1 VLSQAD
7 SNRIKWTIMS
17 KQRVTFDIVRKIGL
31 ELPDVEESTTR
42 ESPAL
47 KVRGKLLACV
57 AIHKSAEP
65 GSLVVRIDFDQRA
78 ALLAEAP
85 GTYYVTDHYVNYP
98 AVLVR
103 LSQIPIDQLGD
114 LLRSAWRF
122 VTAERSRKPPARG
135 PRRPPRAPVL

>member
-1 VLSQAD
+1 
-7 SNRIKWTIMS
+7 MS
-17 KQRVTFDIVRKIGL
+17 RQRATFDIVRKIGL
-31 ELPDVEESTTR
+31 ELPDVEESTTWG
-42 ESPAL
+42 SPAL

-78 ALLAEAP
+78 ALLADAP

-103 LSQIPIDQLGD
+103 LSQIPIDQLRD

-122 VTAERSRKPPARG
+122 VMAKQSRKTSPAGIKTKGAKRG
-135 PRRPPRAPVL
+135 HLRAPRIGGS

>member
-1 VLSQAD
+1 
-7 SNRIKWTIMS
+7 MS
-17 KQRVTFDIVRKIGL
+17 KQRATFDIVRKIGL
-31 ELPDVEESTTR
+31 ELPDVEESTTWG
-42 ESPAL
+42 SPAL

-65 GSLVVRIDFDQRA
+65 GSLAVRIDFDQRA

-85 GTYYVTDHYVNYP
+85 GTYYVTDHYMNYP

-103 LSQIPIDQLGD
+103 LSQIPIDQLRD

-122 VTAERSRKPPARG
+122 VTARQSWKASPAGIKTKGAKRG
-135 PRRPPRAPVL
+135 HLRAPRIID